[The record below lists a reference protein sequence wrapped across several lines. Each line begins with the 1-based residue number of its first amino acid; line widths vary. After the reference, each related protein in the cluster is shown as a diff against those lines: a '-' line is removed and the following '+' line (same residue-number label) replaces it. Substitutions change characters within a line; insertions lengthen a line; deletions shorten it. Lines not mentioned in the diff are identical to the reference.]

1 MATRLKLQYL
11 GVERRGTSGGE
22 VEWNGVEWSGVEW
35 SGGAEWSAVIGESR
49 DSDGNA
55 GGGRRRGRRREKGWK
70 DASTKIVV
78 VTVSSCARQSG
89 WKERRKRA
97 WARDGRDGAKR
108 SEFRRRILSL
118 PPPLVATRVSSR
130 LLSITPP
137 RRSFDIARRADNSGR
152 PERSA
157 SADRPAGLPKSL
169 PTPLL
174 HCDNSR

>member
-22 VEWNGVEWSGVEW
+22 VEWNGVEWSGVEWSGVEW

-157 SADRPAGLPKSL
+157 SAGRSA
-169 PTPLL
+169 
-174 HCDNSR
+174 